1 MVKENKNISFNLGS
15 GVKADTFL
23 ETAEDKERRTS
34 VPIPV
39 FGNISMELPPFFAVP
54 IKGGKWR
61 LANPLTEIRNLAKRK
76 SNTSIKLKRANV
88 EDPTMDYSLPQRTPE
103 LSQFS
108 EKDQKKLIDYYKAV
122 KEGRKDEYLFKNK
135 PRGFPATLYKNAEKA
150 GYKETSK
157 KVYTKNPIKPKAPKS
172 VKPIGRPVKTIRMF
186 VSDYEIGDTEAVSQR
201 KEDEQRKRLEERE
214 KQDELDRRKE
224 QDKKK
229 EKKGDSDIIE
239 DINLKYR
246 NLWERLNGNTSN
258 TITRKEARKQMN
270 KIKEER
276 PNLPDNIKEATI
288 KEYEEL
294 SKKYKEKK
302 EGLEGSGFDGD
313 MSGDEYEQEDCDG
326 QGGGG
331 GLFDSIKGVFEKGKK
346 LVSNVIY
353 GRHDAYPPSAKKIL
367 DKNASAKVVSID
379 LHRNPLPSLYT
390 NIMNVWTKG
399 ETEKR
404 LKEQPKDTLFHI
416 SMWVRLNNGKTIL
429 VEKNEVIGIKE
440 QPHKAK
446 EEQAYFLP
454 PITKDISFGELLEKA
469 RKEVGDKTFFSYS
482 AKDNNCGDFIEMI
495 LKANGLNTKETHDY
509 IGQDAQA
516 ILQGFPILRK
526 TINSL
531 TDIAGRANVLLEG
544 GGILSASLNKILKKY
559 PDYIHLKPEY
569 KNKVKSLV
577 SKEFDENPE
586 PYQDEEDLVSHI
598 LYEFIDSMEGED
610 IWEYNTTGKGV
621 KNDIVEYGNILK
633 HLEEHI
639 IDPNEKVDLRDFKQ
653 AKQIIDIIAKKKS
666 HHSNI
671 MSYDARKPHGG
682 VIYRPAVI
690 DDEYKQRQREQFK
703 KMVEEGGVVG
713 PRRNS
718 GMGMPKMGT
727 NPATYSP
734 SSHPAMASDLFHR
747 IPQAQAQVYNKHIGM
762 GMCGGDLYTDAFTG
776 GFSLG
781 YNVIGPALFGGETPT
796 GFASLSQNQKLVYF
810 WDYKI
815 KNYKKAHPDWNTTDK
830 ANFNAYINYL
840 KAGGKEDDLPGRINK
855 PGQFTP
861 AGQGFSTRMDLS
873 EISRLFGQGLSD
885 EEDEVDSGDDFELK
899 ERIRTEMLHPITQS
913 ISTCPICDA
922 KLSTGKNMRKHI
934 RTKHGEEF
942 VNEASKRGRKG
953 KGLYGGMIGGLSPPP
968 AVPPPPPL
976 MEEPRGRTRERTRR
990 RFPPAPPNTPVNT
1003 PSPPPTRQARGNG
1016 MKKPHMVKG
1025 SQEAKDYMA
1034 SIRNKKG
1041 SKGKGIPSS
1050 PSRSF
1055 ITDARLL

>member
-1 MVKENKNISFNLGS
+1 MVKDNKNISFNLGS
-15 GVKADTFL
+15 GVKADNFL
-23 ETAEDKERRTS
+23 ETAENTGIGTL
-34 VPIPV
+34 VPIPI
-39 FGNISMELPPFFAVP
+39 FGNISMEIPPFFAVP

-76 SNTSIKLKRANV
+76 GNTSIKLKRANV
-88 EDPTMDYSLPQRTPE
+88 EDPTMDYSLSQRTPE

-108 EKDQKKLIDYYKAV
+108 KKDQKKLIDYYKAV

-150 GYKETSK
+150 
-157 KVYTKNPIKPKAPKS
+157 
-172 VKPIGRPVKTIRMF
+172 
-186 VSDYEIGDTEAVSQR
+186 DY
-201 KEDEQRKRLEERE
+201 
-214 KQDELDRRKE
+214 
-224 QDKKK
+224 
-229 EKKGDSDIIE
+229 
-239 DINLKYR
+239 
-246 NLWERLNGNTSN
+246 
-258 TITRKEARKQMN
+258 
-270 KIKEER
+270 
-276 PNLPDNIKEATI
+276 
-288 KEYEEL
+288 
-294 SKKYKEKK
+294 
-302 EGLEGSGFDGD
+302 
-313 MSGDEYEQEDCDG
+313 SGDEYEQEDCDG
-326 QGGGG
+326 QGEGG

-353 GRHDAYPPSAKKIL
+353 GRNDAYPPSAKKVL
-367 DKNASAKVVSID
+367 DKNASAKVNSID

-516 ILQGFPILRK
+516 ILQGFPNLRK

-610 IWEYNTTGKGV
+610 IWEYNTTGKGI

-653 AKQIIDIIAKKKS
+653 AKQIIDIIARKKS

-682 VIYRPAVI
+682 FIYRPAVI

-713 PRRNS
+713 SRRNS
-718 GMGMPKMGT
+718 GMGMPKLGA

-747 IPQAQAQVYNKHIGM
+747 IPQAQSQVYNKHIGM
-762 GMCGGDLYTDAFTG
+762 GLYGGQMCGGELYTDAFMG
-776 GFSLG
+776 GYKLG
-781 YNVIGPALFGGETPT
+781 YNVIGPAIFGAEPT

-815 KNYKKAHPDWNTTDK
+815 KNYKEAHPDWNTTDK

-840 KAGGKEDDLPGRINK
+840 KAGGKEDDLPERINK
-855 PGQFTP
+855 PSQFTP

-873 EISRLFGQGLSD
+873 EISRLFGQGL
-885 EEDEVDSGDDFELK
+885 
-899 ERIRTEMLHPITQS
+899 
-913 ISTCPICDA
+913 
-922 KLSTGKNMRKHI
+922 
-934 RTKHGEEF
+934 
-942 VNEASKRGRKG
+942 
-953 KGLYGGMIGGLSPPP
+953 YGGMIGGL
-968 AVPPPPPL
+968 APPPPPPPP
-976 MEEPRGRTRERTRR
+976 MDEPRGRTRERTRR

-1003 PSPPPTRQARGNG
+1003 PSPPPAPTRQARGQG

-1034 SIRNKKG
+1034 SIRNKRG
-1041 SKGKGIPSS
+1041 SKGKGIPSP

-1055 ITDARLL
+1055 ITDPRLL